1 MDMASKKD
9 VLQLIQQNISFILV
23 GTTHPGNIGAAA
35 RAMKNM
41 GIHQMG
47 LVSPKE
53 FPHEKAFF
61 RAKAATDVLEKAV
74 IYKSLKEAISETKLV
89 IGTSA
94 RNRKVPW
101 PIVSPSEAAE
111 EIVSFSKTSEA
122 KTAVVFGREDRGLTN
137 EELGLCN
144 LHVHIPSS
152 DEYPSLNL
160 SQAIQ
165 IIAYEIRLKALSNEG
180 KLKKQE
186 WDVPLA
192 KNVEIEKLIEHFEE
206 LMQDVEFYKAD
217 NPRQL
222 LTRVRRFFK
231 RSKLDHIE
239 ANIFRG
245 VFAAIQ
251 KKLKR

>member
-1 MDMASKKD
+1 MDMANKKD

-47 LVSPKE
+47 LVSPKQ

-111 EIVSFSKTSEA
+111 EIVSFSKTSEG

-251 KKLKR
+251 RKLKR